1 MKAKILNRNNNAWL
15 EVDEGAVLSK
25 SKDETLDNGTI
36 IISNLSEPIDI
47 EPYDA
52 VLLTGGYA
60 EQSDIMCVDTYVRTQ
75 VCLDPP
81 MYKYEISLFSK
92 TKELEGVLLPNLK
105 ITKVIGTPRSVWHY
119 LDEYLNEYSPKIR
132 VSDGEGGYFL
142 TQKYELDAT
151 EASVFSGQC
160 PEMQW
165 NKPTLREVMNDL
177 AMTKDRIVY
186 LDGNTIRFLDLTE
199 TQLPNGNALSG
210 INLIQA
216 SKSSEDYVS
225 ALRCELVNVTN
236 DGSGETNDFVTR
248 TEWCHATSEN
258 AVMNEGDFFV
268 KTDYPIYKLRKLVMK
283 FPVTV
288 RGNLYWFSA
297 DLADCRLGVMVDAD
311 PDDPDAYSYESG
323 GQTYVVKDVF
333 TEHNRLVVETKEWQ
347 ALRQIYAIAQDWDIT
362 YPLYKNYVVLYT
374 RGSDVITGFASV
386 STQSTDSYPMA
397 YPTWWWLQGA
407 LIRGQV
413 PFDLSVG
420 GGTLPV
426 EHLHDV
432 GGITRYNYYDMV
444 FEIEYETLA
453 GCVFEAGKGQP
464 TRNTRVVADN
474 QSNSYVSS
482 NLQGALEYM
491 KANRLGNEQLL
502 INATYRGTNLSE
514 ADMLN
519 IGDVVDGCV
528 IFKVERQ
535 IYRNHVE
542 VNAYAT
548 KDYVLRNYYTGVKAK
563 IRSWRVSDGSEALTR
578 HDLKKIH
585 LEFSF
590 RQKTEATARTDVNVG
605 GTLDTLWTD
614 YDLPSY
620 FLSPFV
626 IENDASPIRHAIVK
640 TEDASGTI
648 YPASGMG
655 ANNWYSLDM
664 SSRLVGNS
672 IVFDV
677 RFTDNYWVG
686 RHMDETLS
694 QFQTDMSISN
704 LSSYGGIPMQ
714 YYRYV
719 DSNGENVGGKVVLLS
734 KMNMTPVAI
743 QDKVAVTDP
752 TAAGVQ
758 LNRIYGRPLVT
769 MEHYEPFET
778 NLAVAWSNRKDMMEM
793 TAISLQYEI
802 CSDTTGI
809 AFTRDFMKRQRC
821 IRATGNGTVS
831 FLIVVGDSS
840 DYNPRNPKAPDG
852 VGGIPTTA
860 TIASYA
866 NKSAKISFS
875 TAYAGFA
882 GKTAYITDWQGTLL
896 LAIDQPKIEDG
907 AVSVWLN
914 ALVVRDDS
922 IYDADLREEIVGHI

>member
-1 MKAKILNRNNNAWL
+1 MKARILNRNGGREY

-36 IISNLSEPIDI
+36 IISNLENPIEI

-60 EQSDIMCVDTYVRTQ
+60 EQSDIMCVDTYTRTQ
-75 VCLDPP
+75 ICLDPP

-105 ITKVIGTPRSVWHY
+105 ITKVVGTPRSAWHY
-119 LDEYLNEYSPKIR
+119 LDEYLKEYSPKIR
-132 VSDGEGGYFL
+132 VDDGEGGCFI

-151 EASVFSGQC
+151 EATTFFEQC

-165 NKPTLREVMNDL
+165 NRPTLREVLNDL

-186 LDGNTIRFLDLTE
+186 LDGNVVRFLDLTE
-199 TQLPNGNALSG
+199 TQSPSENALSG
-210 INLIQA
+210 VNLIQA

-248 TEWCHATSEN
+248 TEWCPITSDAAIIDEN
-258 AVMNEGDFFV
+258 NFVV
-268 KTDYPIYKLRKLVMK
+268 KTDYPIYKLKKFVMK
-283 FPVTV
+283 FPMLL
-288 RGNLYWFSA
+288 GAGSSQNNGLYWFSA
-297 DLADCRLGVMVDAD
+297 DLMDCTLGWIN
-311 PDDPDAYSYESG
+311 G
-323 GQTYVVKDVF
+323 GE
-333 TEHNRLVVETKEWQ
+333 TEITQSQHNCLVVETKEWQ
-347 ALRQIYAIAQDWDIT
+347 ALAVHYDNWDQVPT
-362 YPLYKNYVVLYT
+362 QWYPLYKNFTLHYD
-374 RGSDVITGFASV
+374 RGSNVISGFNEK
-386 STQSTDSYPMA
+386 TQVWFMTNYMFT
-397 YPTWWWLQGA
+397 YLQGA
-407 LIRGQV
+407 LLRGLS
-413 PFDLSVG
+413 PFYATDAAGNVRYFHGLDLSDDY
-420 GGTLPV
+420 TDPAK
-426 EHLHDV
+426 
-432 GGITRYNYYDMV
+432 YYDMV

-514 ADMLN
+514 SDMLR

-528 IFKVERQ
+528 VFKVERQ

-578 HDLKKIH
+578 HDLHKIH
-585 LEFSF
+585 LEFGF

-614 YDLPSY
+614 FDLPSY

-626 IENDASPIRHAIVK
+626 SENTASPIRHAIVK

-648 YPASGMG
+648 YPASGIG
-655 ANNWYSLDM
+655 ANNWYSLDL

-672 IVFDV
+672 IVFDIQ
-677 RFTDNYWVG
+677 FTDNYWVG
-686 RHMDETLS
+686 RYIDKTSLTI
-694 QFQTDMSISN
+694 QGN
-704 LSSYGGIPMQ
+704 LEITGFVNGGIPTQ
-714 YYRYV
+714 YFRYT
-719 DSNGENVGGKVVLLS
+719 DQNGENVGGKIVLLS
-734 KMNMTPVAI
+734 NMEMNPSGI
-743 QDKVAVTDP
+743 QDYTSF
-752 TAAGVQ
+752 
-758 LNRIYGRPLVT
+758 YGRANGIQYQNPAAPIALEWIYHRPMVT
-769 MEHYEPFET
+769 MENYPNYET
-778 NLAVAWSNRKDMMEM
+778 NLAVAWSNRKDMMEI
-793 TAISLQYEI
+793 TAISLQYEL
-802 CSDTTGI
+802 CSDTTRI

-821 IRATGNGTVS
+821 IRATDNDHS
-831 FLIVVGDSS
+831 FQLVVGDSS
-840 DYNPRNPKAPDG
+840 DYNPRNPKVPEG

-860 TIASYA
+860 TITSYA
-866 NKSAKISFS
+866 NKSAKLSFS
-875 TAYAGFA
+875 TGYAGFA

-896 LAIDQPKIEDG
+896 LAIDQPTIEGG
-907 AVSVWLN
+907 AISVWLN

>member
-1 MKAKILNRNNNAWL
+1 MWF

-36 IISNLSEPIDI
+36 ILSNLSEPMDI
-47 EPYDA
+47 EPYDP

-60 EQSDIMCVDTYVRTQ
+60 EQSDIMCVDTYTRTQ

-81 MYKYEISLFSK
+81 QYKYEISLFSK

-132 VSDGEGGYFL
+132 VDDGEGGYYL
-142 TQKYELDAT
+142 TNKYELDAT
-151 EASVFSGQC
+151 EAPTFSEQC

-165 NKPTLREVMNDL
+165 NKPTLREILNDL

-199 TQLPNGNALSG
+199 TQLPGENALSG
-210 INLIQA
+210 VNLIQA

-248 TEWCHATSEN
+248 TEWCPITSDVAIIDEN
-258 AVMNEGDFFV
+258 NFFV
-268 KTDYPIYKLRKLVMK
+268 KTDYPIYKLRKMVMK
-283 FPVTV
+283 FPASV
-288 RGNLYWFSA
+288 NSANAYCWFSV
-297 DLADCRLGVMVDAD
+297 DLTDCTLVDIV
-311 PDDPDAYSYESG
+311 SSNVTRT
-323 GQTYVVKDVF
+323 Q
-333 TEHNRLVVETKEWQ
+333 HNRLVVEAKEWQ
-347 ALRQIYAIAQDWDIT
+347 ALAVHYDNWSQVSPLL
-362 YPLYKNYVVLYT
+362 YPYYRNFTLHYE
-374 RGSDVITGFASV
+374 RGSNVIMGFNEK
-386 STQSTDSYPMA
+386 TQ
-397 YPTWWWLQGA
+397 
-407 LIRGQV
+407 V
-413 PFDLSVG
+413 
-420 GGTLPV
+420 GTLTQFAYNFLQSALVRGLTPFTITDYNGTTRT
-426 EHLHDV
+426 LDYIDV
-432 GGITRYNYYDMV
+432 NSVIIDKWYDMV

-502 INATYRGTNLSE
+502 INATYRGTDISE
-514 ADMLN
+514 NDMLK

-590 RQKTEATARTDVNVG
+590 DRKTEATARTDVNVG
-605 GTLDTLWTD
+605 GVLDTLWTD

-626 IENDASPIRHAIVK
+626 IENDSSPIRHAIVK

-648 YPASGMG
+648 YPASAIG
-655 ANNWYSLDM
+655 ANNWYNLDL

-672 IVFDV
+672 IIFDV
-677 RFTDNYWVG
+677 QFTDNYWMGKYV
-686 RHMDETLS
+686 DQTSLS
-694 QFQTDMSISN
+694 IGSN
-704 LSSYGGIPMQ
+704 LVISGEINGGLPTQ
-714 YYRYV
+714 YYKYT
-719 DSNGENVGGKVVLLS
+719 DTNGENVGGKIVLLS
-734 KMNMTPVAI
+734 EMEMTGGGLADYVVFDDADQSYHPG
-743 QDKVAVTDP
+743 T
-752 TAAGVQ
+752 AGVQ
-758 LNRIYGRPLVT
+758 LGRMLRRPLVT
-769 MEHYEPFET
+769 MENYSVEY
-778 NLAVAWSNRKDMMEM
+778 NLAVAWGNYKDMMEI
-793 TAISLQYEI
+793 TAISLQYEL
-802 CSDTTGI
+802 CSDTTKI

-821 IRATGNGTVS
+821 IRATDNDHS
-831 FLIVVGDSS
+831 FFLHVGDSS
-840 DYNPRNPKAPDG
+840 DYNPRNPKLPDSAG
-852 VGGIPTTA
+852 MATTA
-860 TIASYA
+860 TITSYA
-866 NKSAKISFS
+866 NKSAKLSFS
-875 TAYAGFA
+875 TAYAGFD
-882 GKTAYITDWQGTLL
+882 GLTAYIADEDGTLL
-896 LAIDQPKIEDG
+896 LAIDQPKMEDG
-907 AVSVWLN
+907 AISVWLN
-914 ALVVRDDS
+914 ALVIRDKS
-922 IYDADLREEIVGHI
+922 VYDADLREEIVGDIL

>member
-1 MKAKILNRNNNAWL
+1 MKARILNRNDNAWF

-36 IISNLSEPIDI
+36 IISNLSEPIDV

-52 VLLTGGYA
+52 VLLTGGYVDQA
-60 EQSDIMCVDTYVRTQ
+60 DIMCVDTYTRTQ
-75 VCLDPP
+75 ICLDPP
-81 MYKYEISLFSK
+81 LYKYEISLFSK

-105 ITKVIGTPRSVWHY
+105 ITKVIGTPRSVWDY

-142 TQKYELDAT
+142 TRKYELDAT
-151 EASVFSGQC
+151 EATTFSEQC

-165 NKPTLREVMNDL
+165 NRPTLREVLNDL

-186 LDGNTIRFLDLTE
+186 LDGNVVRFLDLTE
-199 TQLPNGNALSG
+199 TQLPSENALSG

-248 TEWCHATSEN
+248 TEWCPITSDVAIMTEN
-258 AVMNEGDFFV
+258 DFFV
-268 KTDYPIYKLRKLVMK
+268 KTDYPIYKLRKFVMK
-283 FPVTV
+283 FPASVN
-288 RGNLYWFSA
+288 RANAYCWFSV
-297 DLADCRLGVMVDAD
+297 DLLDCTLVDIPVGGGVTRA
-311 PDDPDAYSYESG
+311 
-323 GQTYVVKDVF
+323 QN
-333 TEHNRLVVETKEWQ
+333 NRLVVETKEWQ
-347 ALRQIYAIAQDWDIT
+347 ALAVHYDNWSQVSPLR
-362 YPLYKNYVVLYT
+362 YPYYKNFTLHYD
-374 RGSDVITGFASV
+374 RGSNMITGFNEKTQVGTQTEFAYRFLQTALVKGLTPFTITNYNGTTTTLDYIDINSV
-386 STQSTDSYPMA
+386 ILDK
-397 YPTWWWLQGA
+397 W
-407 LIRGQV
+407 
-413 PFDLSVG
+413 
-420 GGTLPV
+420 
-426 EHLHDV
+426 
-432 GGITRYNYYDMV
+432 YDMV

-502 INATYRGTNLSE
+502 INATYRGTNVSE
-514 ADMLN
+514 ADMLK

-578 HDLKKIH
+578 HDLKKMH

-590 RQKTEATARTDVNVG
+590 RRKTEATARTDVNVG
-605 GTLDTLWTD
+605 GVLDTYWTD

-626 IENDASPIRHAIVK
+626 SENTANPIRHAIVK

-648 YPASGMG
+648 YPANASG
-655 ANNWYSLDM
+655 ANNWYNLDL

-677 RFTDNYWVG
+677 QFTDNYWLGKYVDQTSLSVG
-686 RHMDETLS
+686 
-694 QFQTDMSISN
+694 SN
-704 LSSYGGIPMQ
+704 LVISGDINGGLPTQ
-714 YYRYV
+714 YYKYT
-719 DSNGENVGGKVVLLS
+719 DANGENIGGKVVLLS
-734 KMNMTPVAI
+734 KMELWAAGLVDYVVFDDAD
-743 QDKVAVTDP
+743 QSYH
-752 TAAGVQ
+752 TAEAGVQ
-758 LNRIYGRPLVT
+758 LSRMLRRPLVT
-769 MEHYEPFET
+769 MENYDTSETEYE
-778 NLAVAWSNRKDMMEM
+778 LAVAWSNRKDMMEI
-793 TAISLQYEI
+793 TAIFLQYEI
-802 CSDTTGI
+802 CSDTTKI

-821 IRATGNGTVS
+821 IRATENDHS
-831 FLIVVGDSS
+831 FQLVVGDSS
-840 DYNPRNPKAPDG
+840 DYNPRNPKLPNSA
-852 VGGIPTTA
+852 GIATTA

-866 NKSAKISFS
+866 NKSAKLSFS
-875 TAYAGFA
+875 TAYAGFT
-882 GKTAYITDWQGTLL
+882 GKTAYIADEDGVLL
-896 LAIDQPKIEDG
+896 LAIDEPTVADG
-907 AVSVWLN
+907 AISVWLN